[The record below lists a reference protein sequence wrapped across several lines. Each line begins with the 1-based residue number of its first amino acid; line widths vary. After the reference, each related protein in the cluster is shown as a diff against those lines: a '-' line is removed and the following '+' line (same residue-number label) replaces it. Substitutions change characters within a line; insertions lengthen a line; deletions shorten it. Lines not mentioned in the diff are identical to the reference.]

1 MVASLL
7 SKQEA
12 TAKAWVNAGKVASVE
27 EYYEKTGVVVAST
40 EHTHE
45 DGVSHSHEGGD
56 VEHTHEEA
64 PKPKRRR
71 RKSK

>member
-12 TAKAWVNAGKVASVE
+12 TAKAWVNAGKVASIE
-27 EYYEKTGVVVAST
+27 EYYEKTGVTTEPTAEPVVEVEVAT
-40 EHTHE
+40 E
-45 DGVSHSHEGGD
+45 S
-56 VEHTHEEA
+56 